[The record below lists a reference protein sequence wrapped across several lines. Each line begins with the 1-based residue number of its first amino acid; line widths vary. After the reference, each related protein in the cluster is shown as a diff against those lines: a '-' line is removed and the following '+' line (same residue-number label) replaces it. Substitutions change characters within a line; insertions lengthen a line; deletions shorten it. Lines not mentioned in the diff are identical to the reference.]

1 MDENEVLFSEVTTTR
16 SGFKASLHDSA

>member
-16 SGFKASLHDSA
+16 SGFKASLHDST